1 MPVKYTLLVNR
12 DEVSLELLRY
22 VDKNIFRINKNNV
35 RVVPMIVSS
44 TKGMIDKLRAAGIT
58 RLPALV
64 VPDGNLIGLRSIV
77 EHLDKLGEHIGSSR
91 PGLAPSIDNTHD
103 WLMREMF
110 EVDRTGKRIPRTD
123 HDDDE
128 AEDNKKDIERR
139 LKDYSQNAPKH
150 QRNVG
155 RGGYENDDDDDEPM
169 DRNARAPR
177 GRPERPPRSGG
188 RDRMNRDDHG
198 NVDIPMISDNIA
210 DGAHLLGGTPGDNLN
225 MSQYSRDM
233 GDADGDKMWNAF
245 MNNMSESSSF

>member
-1 MPVKYTLLVNR
+1 LVNR

-177 GRPERPPRSGG
+177 GRPERSPRSGG